1 MLNRLL
7 SLLDWLDIFQGEKQ
21 PSAKHTRTHWRDC
34 LVDDIKQAGAL
45 LIHGVNQ
52 LKTTYRK
59 LIETDI
65 TLLFDAR
72 ESGDVRDVCMLC
84 LVQIIEDSTR
94 GDDAQC
100 QVLHAETFQV
110 LGLKMLQQPVVRRL
124 TREDPVVEFEDKVTR
139 TESLLE
145 LLLVAPLD
153 QDLLRRKV
161 IQQLVDIIDRA
172 FRCQELAC
180 RDIEKGD
187 TAAVLLEMDGG
198 KEIILLVIQY
208 IVVD

>member
-1 MLNRLL
+1 
-7 SLLDWLDIFQGEKQ
+7 
-21 PSAKHTRTHWRDC
+21 
-34 LVDDIKQAGAL
+34 
-45 LIHGVNQ
+45 
-52 LKTTYRK
+52 
-59 LIETDI
+59 
-65 TLLFDAR
+65 
-72 ESGDVRDVCMLC
+72 MLC
-84 LVQIIEDSTR
+84 LVQIIEDSAR

-100 QVLHAETFQV
+100 QVLHAEAFQV

>member
-7 SLLDWLDIFQGEKQ
+7 SFLDWLDIFQGEKQ

-34 LVDDIKQAGAL
+34 LVNDIKQAGAL

-65 TLLFDAR
+65 TLLLDTG
-72 ESGDVRDVCMLC
+72 ESGDVRDVRMLC
-84 LVQIIEDSTR
+84 LVQIIEDSAR

-100 QVLHAETFQV
+100 QVLHAEAFQV

-139 TESLLE
+139 TESLFE

-153 QDLLRRKV
+153 QDLLRREI

-180 RDIEKGD
+180 
-187 TAAVLLEMDGG
+187 
-198 KEIILLVIQY
+198 
-208 IVVD
+208 